1 MQNRM
6 FRMAAVAA
14 VGTILLAAAPAAA
27 TDPGAKPDQG
37 GCPVAAPVPA
47 GDPVAVEITYLQPF
61 TNVEEIPVG
70 SDPSSIK
77 LEGIRAVKVAT
88 RRTSITDQRDCE
100 NGFQEPGGSM
110 YCPSVQDGSQVP
122 AYQITYSY
130 NGPPLGSDEYGNGH
144 FTFSVYMRPEDLDP
158 AVSDAISAHKM
169 SRAVAAEGLKLTTY
183 RGLVQRVVI
192 DEANSAFCE
201 GNYID
206 GLWTHTDRNCR
217 ENVAYKTVA
226 VPSDYITVRVDST
239 ARMANLSSASHPSS
253 PGN

>member
-1 MQNRM
+1 MQNLL

-14 VGTILLAAAPAAA
+14 VGTMLLAAAPAAA

-37 GCPVAAPVPA
+37 GCSAAATVPA
-47 GDPVAVEITYLQPF
+47 GDPAAVEITYLQPF
-61 TNVEEIPVG
+61 TNIEEIPVG
-70 SDPSSIK
+70 SDLASIK
-77 LEGIRAVKVAT
+77 LAGIKAVKVAT
-88 RRTSITDQRDCE
+88 TRTSITDQSYCE

-110 YCPSVQDGSQVP
+110 YCPSVQDGSQVA
-122 AYQITYSY
+122 AYQVTYSY
-130 NGPPLGSDEYGNGH
+130 VGPLIGSDEYGSNH
-144 FTFSVYMRPEDLDP
+144 FTFSVILRPEDLDP
-158 AVSDAISAHKM
+158 AVSDAISAHRM
-169 SRAVAAEGLKLTTY
+169 SRAVASEGLKLTTY

-192 DEANSAFCE
+192 DEANSAFCD

-217 ENVAYKTVA
+217 EKVAYKTVA